1 MKDHLKNSAARGRD
15 ERGRDS
21 ADRKKSKT
29 ERDIVLLRLDKGAIA
44 ELDEASVA
52 AGLSRAAFARQR
64 LMPLAR
70 AYAAK
75 ADAIAKRAAENGE
88 SFEAFALRAF
98 DIALAPTGPTAPPGA
113 IAAAME
119 FDALFGAG

>member
-1 MKDHLKNSAARGRD
+1 MEHNGSNPWTGDGRGTARNLAVY
-15 ERGRDS
+15 S
-21 ADRKKSKT
+21 KSKA

-44 ELDEASVA
+44 ELDEASAA

-75 ADAIAKRAAENGE
+75 ADAIANRAAENGE

-98 DIALAPTGPTAPPGA
+98 ALALSPTSQPAPPEA

>member
-1 MKDHLKNSAARGRD
+1 MEYHLKNVAARGD
-15 ERGRDS
+15 KRGRDS
-21 ADRKKSKT
+21 ADRTRSKA

-44 ELDEASVA
+44 QLDEAAAA
-52 AGLSRAAFARQR
+52 AGMSRAAFARQC

-75 ADAIAKRAAENGE
+75 ADGIAKRAAASGE

-98 DIALAPTGPTAPPGA
+98 DLASAPTSPPAPPEA
-113 IAAAME
+113 IAAALE
-119 FDALFGAG
+119 FDALFGSG

>member
-1 MKDHLKNSAARGRD
+1 MEDQLKNAAPRGRCG
-15 ERGRDS
+15 RGPDS
-21 ADRKKSKT
+21 ADRSKSKA

-44 ELDEASVA
+44 QLDEASTA

-70 AYAAK
+70 AYAAN
-75 ADAIAKRAAENGE
+75 ADAIATRAAETGE
-88 SFEAFALRAF
+88 SFEAFAVRAF
-98 DIALAPTGPTAPPGA
+98 ELALAPTSPPAPPEA